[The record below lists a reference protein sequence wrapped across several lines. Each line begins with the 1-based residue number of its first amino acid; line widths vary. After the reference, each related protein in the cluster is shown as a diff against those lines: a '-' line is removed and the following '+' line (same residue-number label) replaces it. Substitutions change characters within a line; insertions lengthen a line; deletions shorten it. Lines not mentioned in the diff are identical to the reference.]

1 MIANRFFEGGIK
13 FAEFDE
19 LFERIM
25 EVAANYGELIVL
37 EGACGHDFFFFFFLW
52 RERGREKWKVEL
64 DVLRGGRERGGIGRE
79 E

>member
-25 EVAANYGELIVL
+25 EVAANYRELIVL
-37 EGACGHDFFFFFFLW
+37 EGACGHDFFFSVEGE
-52 RERGREKWKVEL
+52 REGEVEGRV
-64 DVLRGGRERGGIGRE
+64 GCTAGRERGEGLGERSK
-79 E
+79 

>member
-37 EGACGHDFFFFFFLW
+37 EGACGHDFFFLFFSVEGE
-52 RERGREKWKVEL
+52 REGEVEGRVGCTA
-64 DVLRGGRERGGIGRE
+64 GGEREGRE